1 MIANERVL
9 GIGEPVPFVD
19 QAGTRLMIG
28 SWHPSQFHGVA
39 MLFYLRTI
47 ALGSGLLLGACNPNQ
62 PSGNASVPEPAK
74 PVELSRYLGRWHE
87 QARYEAGF
95 QKGCEAVTADYA
107 AKADGTVAVV
117 NTCREGSLTGPRRTA
132 DATAKVVDGSHGA
145 KLKVRFFGPFEGDY
159 WVLDRARDYSW
170 SIVGEPS
177 GRYLWILTR
186 APRISER
193 EFGRLVARARS
204 LGYDTD
210 MLRRTAQ

>member
-1 MIANERVL
+1 
-9 GIGEPVPFVD
+9 
-19 QAGTRLMIG
+19 
-28 SWHPSQFHGVA
+28 
-39 MLFYLRTI
+39 MLSYVRAI
-47 ALGSGLLLGACNPNQ
+47 VIGSGLLLGACNSDE

-74 PVELSRYLGRWHE
+74 PVELSHYLGRWHE

-117 NTCREGSLTGPRRTA
+117 NSCREGSVTGPLRTA
-132 DATAKVVDGSHGA
+132 EATARVVDGSHGA
-145 KLKVRFFGPFEGDY
+145 KLKVRFFAAFEGDY

-186 APRISER
+186 AARINER
-193 EFGRLVARARS
+193 EYGRLVARAQS
-204 LGYDTD
+204 LGYRTD
-210 MLRRTAQ
+210 LLRRTAQ

>member
-1 MIANERVL
+1 
-9 GIGEPVPFVD
+9 
-19 QAGTRLMIG
+19 
-28 SWHPSQFHGVA
+28 
-39 MLFYLRTI
+39 MLSYARAI
-47 ALGSGLLLGACNPNQ
+47 ALGSGLLLGACNANQ

-95 QKGCEAVTADYA
+95 QKGCEAVTADYST
-107 AKADGTVAVV
+107 KDDGTVAVV
-117 NTCREGSLTGPRRTA
+117 NSCREGSVSGPLRSA
-132 DATAKVVDGSHGA
+132 DATAKVVHGSNGA
-145 KLKVRFFGPFEGDY
+145 KLKVSFFGPFEGDY
-159 WVLDRARDYSW
+159 WVLDRASDYSW

-193 EFGRLVARARS
+193 DFGRLVARARS
-204 LGYDTD
+204 LGYRTD